1 MLGVKFSDRYEIICV
16 KTSKKCQAVK
26 FSDRRPLPRAI
37 MLSHSFST
45 IALPTPLLRCVA
57 QWERFAAW
65 LGVAVAGPVHVP
77 LVTDVLAC
85 RVRATVGI
93 RVTDGVEVAVEVA
106 VAITA

>member
-1 MLGVKFSDRYEIICV
+1 MLGVKFSDRDKIICV

-37 MLSHSFST
+37 TLSHSFSS

-65 LGVAVAGPVHVP
+65 LGVAVAGPV
-77 LVTDVLAC
+77 DAC

-93 RVTDGVEVAVEVA
+93 LVTDGVEVAVEVA